1 MSRPAPA
8 ASCTGRGNLV
18 VLSAPSGTGKTTIA
32 RWLVQQVPGLVAS
45 VSYTTRGRREGEVEG
60 KDYHFL
66 ERGAFEAMAGEGG
79 FLEWAEIYGNLYGTG
94 REATEQVLARGDDLL
109 LVIDVQGARW
119 VRRRMPEALLIFLM
133 PPSREA
139 LLQRL
144 RARGTE
150 SSGTEAQRL
159 GVARD
164 EIRAWTEYD
173 YVIINDD
180 LEASRRAAE
189 AVVLA
194 GRHTRQRMSAAAEA
208 VLATFP
214 PPAAAG

>member
-60 KDYHFL
+60 TDYHFL

-94 REATEQVLARGDDLL
+94 REATEQVLGRGDDLL

>member
-66 ERGAFEAMAGEGG
+66 ERGAFEAMVGEGG